1 MKIPNRLSDMP
12 LYALL
17 GSLILGCG
25 SPAMGDEPLQPED
38 MGNTYTKEDVEFTWS
53 TEGDILE
60 MSIAAPT
67 TGWVAV
73 GFEPEAAMKNA
84 DIIIGYIENGEIF
97 LRDDFG
103 DGYTTHSS
111 DEDLGGTDN
120 VNIISGEETAGRTQI
135 SFSIPLR
142 SNDEFDK
149 FLESGKTFKVLLA
162 YGPDDADNYNGYH
175 SWVETF
181 EIAID

>member
-1 MKIPNRLSDMP
+1 MNIPNRLANVP
-12 LYALL
+12 LILL
-17 GSLILGCG
+17 VGSLILGCG
-25 SPAMGDEPLQPED
+25 SPAHGEEPLQPAD

-60 MSIAAPT
+60 MSITAPT
-67 TGWVAV
+67 TGWVSV
-73 GFEPEAAMKNA
+73 GFEPETAMKNA

-111 DEDLGGTDN
+111 DEDLGGTDD
-120 VNIISGEETAGRTQI
+120 VNIISGEEAAGITQI
-135 SFSIPLR
+135 SFSIPLG
-142 SNDEFDK
+142 SDDEFDK

-175 SWVETF
+175 TWVETF
-181 EIAID
+181 EITID

>member
-1 MKIPNRLSDMP
+1 MSTP
-12 LYALL
+12 Y
-17 GSLILGCG
+17 
-25 SPAMGDEPLQPED
+25 
-38 MGNTYTKEDVEFTWS
+38 GNTYTKEDVEFTWS
-53 TEGDILE
+53 TEGDLLE

-103 DGYTTHSS
+103 DGYTSHSS
-111 DEDLGGTDN
+111 DESLGGSDD
-120 VNIISGEETAGRTQI
+120 VSIISGEEDAGITQI
-135 SFSIPLR
+135 SFSIPLG
-142 SNDEFDK
+142 SDDEFDK
-149 FLESGKTFKVLLA
+149 FLESGGTFKVLLA
-162 YGPDDADNYNGYH
+162 YGSDDADDYNGMH

-181 EIAID
+181 EITID